1 VVLANSAGPL
11 FGPPG
16 GSALFDVLLPAL
28 LETLEVPPP
37 GEPVR
42 PIGRKAEDLTGTYG
56 PLTLSQGSGQTLLLD
71 ATAFGAP
78 EPLVLRRMSGDVFCV
93 VGDLP
98 GGMTIAVDEDLLY
111 LGPFAVPRS
120 N

>member
-1 VVLANSAGPL
+1 
-11 FGPPG
+11 
-16 GSALFDVLLPAL
+16 
-28 LETLEVPPP
+28 
-37 GEPVR
+37 
-42 PIGRKAEDLTGTYG
+42 
-56 PLTLSQGSGQTLLLD
+56 LSQGSGQTLFLD

-78 EPLVLRRMSGDVFCV
+78 EPLILRRMSGDVFSV

-111 LGPFAVPRS
+111 LGPFALPRT